1 MVEAALYQDGV
12 RVSTPASLADTF
24 RELREQ
30 QDGMAWI
37 GLARPTEAE
46 ILSLAAEFDLHP
58 LAVEDA
64 MEAHQRPKLERYGDT
79 LFVVLRAARY
89 LDAPEEVDFGEL
101 HVFVGP
107 DFLITVRHGA
117 APDLSAVRRRMEE
130 TPELLKLGPEAVLYA
145 ILDAVVDGYAPVVA
159 GVQNDI
165 DEIETEVFRGDPEVS
180 RRIYELSREMV
191 EFQRATRPLVGML
204 HGLMAGFAK
213 YGTDEELQRYL
224 RDVADHV
231 THTSERV
238 DGFRQALTDILTV
251 NATLVTQQQNAEMR
265 ALAEAGFEQ
274 NEEIKKISSWAA
286 ILFAPTLVGTIYGMN
301 FEHMPE
307 LQLELRIPLRDRP
320 DGGGLRQ
327 FVRDFQAAG
336 LALTTS
342 CRAQFFCGLCSRIGA
357 TIRPPGRHRPGSSSA
372 GEAAGGTAGSWETA
386 AAGAWTRH
394 EATARTTR
402 PARGSLPQP
411 GPAPPAVAGA
421 AHPRRPH
428 RAHRM
433 GRRLPPARLPHPG
446 SRVTDMPE
454 LHTRLL
460 ADVIALGSPYPLVLT
475 GGYAVRAHH
484 LINRPSQDLDVATEN
499 PAPMADI
506 AATLPPAWKQL
517 DVLVRPGRGQE
528 PTRHGVRLC
537 RGRCEAVF
545 GTGES
550 QVADWGVDA
559 PGTGSTSH
567 LCSASPLRGLGT
579 RTVPVSG
586 EAGAITRFLSRRV

>member
-1 MVEAALYQDGV
+1 MSDRRARRPVPPSGGGRKPVWRRAVPEATPPPPDPPAPRPTQAEPAPAEEGSVVQAALYRDGT
-12 RVSTPASLADTF
+12 RVANPATLADTF

-30 QDGMAWI
+30 PDGMAWI
-37 GLARPTEAE
+37 GLARPTEEE

-64 MEAHQRPKLERYGDT
+64 MEAHQRPKLERYGET

-89 LDAPEEVDFGEL
+89 LDASEEVDFGEL
-101 HVFVGP
+101 HVFIGP

-165 DEIETEVFRGDPEVS
+165 DEIETEVFGGDPWVS

-301 FEHMPE
+301 F
-307 LQLELRIPLRDRP
+307 D
-320 DGGGLRQ
+320 
-327 FVRDFQAAG
+327 
-336 LALTTS
+336 
-342 CRAQFFCGLCSRIGA
+342 
-357 TIRPPGRHRPGSSSA
+357 
-372 GEAAGGTAGSWETA
+372 
-386 AAGAWTRH
+386 
-394 EATARTTR
+394 
-402 PARGSLPQP
+402 
-411 GPAPPAVAGA
+411 
-421 AHPRRPH
+421 
-428 RAHRM
+428 
-433 GRRLPPARLPHPG
+433 
-446 SRVTDMPE
+446 DMPE
-454 LHTRLL
+454 LGWTF
-460 ADVIALGSPYPLVLT
+460 GYPFAIGL
-475 GGYAVRAHH
+475 
-484 LINRPSQDLDVATEN
+484 
-499 PAPMADI
+499 M
-506 AATLPPAWKQL
+506 
-517 DVLVRPGRGQE
+517 
-528 PTRHGVRLC
+528 GVVCVSLYFIFKR
-537 RGRCEAVF
+537 R
-545 GTGES
+545 
-550 QVADWGVDA
+550 DW
-559 PGTGSTSH
+559 
-567 LCSASPLRGLGT
+567 L
-579 RTVPVSG
+579 
-586 EAGAITRFLSRRV
+586 

>member
-1 MVEAALYQDGV
+1 MTPERRAHRPQPARKHAWRRAAERPPAQPPAEPRPPRAEQPTRPEGPSVVQAALYQDGV
-12 RVSTPASLADTF
+12 RVSSPTSLADTY
-24 RELREQ
+24 RELRGRT
-30 QDGMAWI
+30 DGMAWI

-46 ILSLAAEFDLHP
+46 LLSLAAEFDLHE

-89 LDAPEEVDFGEL
+89 LDASEEVDFGEL
-101 HVFVGP
+101 HVFVGA
-107 DFLITVRHGA
+107 DFVITVRHGA

-130 TPELLKLGPEAVLYA
+130 TPELLRLGPEAVLYA

-165 DEIETEVFRGDPEVS
+165 DEIETEVFSGDPEVS

-301 FEHMPE
+301 FDEMPE
-307 LQLELRIPLRDRP
+307 LSWTFGYPFAIGLMGVVCVSLYFIFKRRDW
-320 DGGGLRQ
+320 L
-327 FVRDFQAAG
+327 
-336 LALTTS
+336 
-342 CRAQFFCGLCSRIGA
+342 
-357 TIRPPGRHRPGSSSA
+357 
-372 GEAAGGTAGSWETA
+372 
-386 AAGAWTRH
+386 
-394 EATARTTR
+394 
-402 PARGSLPQP
+402 
-411 GPAPPAVAGA
+411 
-421 AHPRRPH
+421 
-428 RAHRM
+428 
-433 GRRLPPARLPHPG
+433 
-446 SRVTDMPE
+446 
-454 LHTRLL
+454 
-460 ADVIALGSPYPLVLT
+460 
-475 GGYAVRAHH
+475 
-484 LINRPSQDLDVATEN
+484 
-499 PAPMADI
+499 
-506 AATLPPAWKQL
+506 
-517 DVLVRPGRGQE
+517 
-528 PTRHGVRLC
+528 
-537 RGRCEAVF
+537 
-545 GTGES
+545 
-550 QVADWGVDA
+550 
-559 PGTGSTSH
+559 
-567 LCSASPLRGLGT
+567 
-579 RTVPVSG
+579 
-586 EAGAITRFLSRRV
+586 